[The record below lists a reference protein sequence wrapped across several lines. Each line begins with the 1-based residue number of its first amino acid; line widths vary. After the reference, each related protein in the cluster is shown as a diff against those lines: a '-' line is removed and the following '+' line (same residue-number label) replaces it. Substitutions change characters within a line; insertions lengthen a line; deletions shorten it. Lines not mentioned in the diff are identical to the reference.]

1 MKKWVGGENIKGKV
15 LRDWERWWKMEKYF
29 LEDKNMNE
37 REIVDEVRI
46 KILEIGMEEDKWGK
60 SDEVKNFID

>member
-15 LRDWERWWKMEKYF
+15 LRDWERWWRMEKYF

-37 REIVDEVRI
+37 REIVDEVRK

>member
-1 MKKWVGGENIKGKV
+1 
-15 LRDWERWWKMEKYF
+15 MEKYF

-37 REIVDEVRI
+37 REIVDEVRK